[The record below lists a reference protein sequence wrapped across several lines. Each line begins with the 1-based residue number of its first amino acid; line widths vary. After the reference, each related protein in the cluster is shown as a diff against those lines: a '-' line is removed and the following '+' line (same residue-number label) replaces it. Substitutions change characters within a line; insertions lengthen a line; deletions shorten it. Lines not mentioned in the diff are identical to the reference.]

1 MRMNKIKRIVLIGPI
16 YPYNSG
22 IAHYTG
28 LLYKALL
35 KNGYEVSMHSFK
47 FQYPKFLFKKEQKD
61 ERSSQFKVDNVNYS
75 IHTMNPFNWFNV
87 AHQIKKFNTDLI
99 ISQWWHP
106 YFVPCFFTLFKLLGR
121 YKLLFVCH
129 NVFPHERFPL
139 DRFLAKLVLRQGD
152 YFITQSKMDAN
163 DLRSI
168 KKDAEPIV
176 TPHPTYNAFKISDM
190 SKADARKILNIDEKA
205 NIMLFFGFVREYKG
219 LKYMLQAMPAI
230 KKSVPDAELW
240 IVGDF
245 GDKKESYYNMIDS
258 LGIKDSVKTVEGFV
272 ADAEVE
278 KYFAACDLV
287 VLPYVSATQSG
298 IVPMAFGFG
307 RPVLVTNVGGLPD
320 VVTDNKTGYV
330 VKSRSHSEIS
340 DKAIDFFNNNRAD
353 EFIENIINEED
364 RFSWDTFVKKLT
376 KLVEEDT

>member
-1 MRMNKIKRIVLIGPI
+1 MNKIKRIVLIGPI